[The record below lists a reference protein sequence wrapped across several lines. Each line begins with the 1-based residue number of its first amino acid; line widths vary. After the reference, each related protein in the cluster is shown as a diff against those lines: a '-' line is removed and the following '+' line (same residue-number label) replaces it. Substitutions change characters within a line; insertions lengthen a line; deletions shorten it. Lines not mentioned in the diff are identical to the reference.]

1 MEEEF
6 ARESEDAVGKG
17 ARQVVVREV
26 EEARVGAGGGE
37 EGAGG
42 VEAGG
47 WGGGVQEGGYVD
59 CGEW

>member
-1 MEEEF
+1 MEEEG
-6 ARESEDAVGKG
+6 AGEGEDAVREG
-17 ARQVVVREV
+17 ARQVVVDEV
-26 EEARVGAGGGE
+26 EETWVGAGGGE